1 MKRLKPR
8 TLSFGGG
15 NVLSTSLVGRDL
27 EPATDRSILTVA
39 LVVPL
44 QGPLG
49 LIGPSSELCAQLAA
63 EEINAADGVL
73 GRELRFIPVD
83 GGAHPRA
90 VAEAVDTLI
99 SHQMVDAVVGA
110 HTSAVRAQLAPQ
122 IAGRVPYVYTSLYEG
137 GEQSPGVFMTGETP
151 TDQLLP
157 GMRMLTDE
165 WNVRRWAIVGND
177 YIWPRKTAAAARV
190 YARQCGSTVAGEVYV
205 PLGTSDFD
213 TVIDWV
219 EQSDVDAVLVL
230 LVGEDAV
237 QFHRAFARRELH
249 DRHLRLTTLMDENM
263 LVAAGAESAIGLF
276 VAAGYFET
284 LLTPERMEFAGR
296 YARRFGEDAPL
307 VGNLSQSCYEGVRLL
322 DALTEHAGS
331 MDVGALTAAAETVS
345 YEGARGLLHLRDRHA
360 AQRIYLAE
368 ADALDFAVIAE
379 LPRTQRPRR

>member
-1 MKRLKPR
+1 
-8 TLSFGGG
+8 
-15 NVLSTSLVGRDL
+15 VLSTSPVSRDL
-27 EPATDRSILTVA
+27 VSAVDRSTLTVA

-83 GGAHPRA
+83 GGADPHA
-90 VAEAVDTLI
+90 VAEAVDALI
-99 SHQMVDAVVGA
+99 SHQIVDAVVGA
-110 HTSAVRAQLAPQ
+110 HTSAVRARLAPQ
-122 IAGRVPYVYTSLYEG
+122 ISGRVPYVYTSLYEG
-137 GEQSPGVFMTGETP
+137 GERNPGVFMTGETP
-151 TDQLLP
+151 ADQLLP
-157 GMRMLTDE
+157 GMRMLADE
-165 WNVRRWAIVGND
+165 WNVRRWTIVGND

-190 YARQCGSTVAGEVYV
+190 YARECGGEVAGEVYV
-205 PLGTSDFD
+205 PLGTTDFGA
-213 TVIDWV
+213 VVERI
-219 EQSDVDAVLVL
+219 EQSNVDAVLVL

-263 LVAAGAESAIGLF
+263 LAAAGAESTVGLF

-284 LLTPERMEFAGR
+284 LLTPERLEFAGR
-296 YARRFGEDAPL
+296 YARRFGVDAPL
-307 VGNLSQSCYEGVRLL
+307 VGNLSESCYEGVRLL
-322 DALTEHAGS
+322 DALTERAGS
-331 MDVGALTAAAETVS
+331 LDVGALTAAAETVS

-368 ADALDFAVIAE
+368 ADALDFTVIAE
-379 LPRTQRPRR
+379 LPRGRYPTR